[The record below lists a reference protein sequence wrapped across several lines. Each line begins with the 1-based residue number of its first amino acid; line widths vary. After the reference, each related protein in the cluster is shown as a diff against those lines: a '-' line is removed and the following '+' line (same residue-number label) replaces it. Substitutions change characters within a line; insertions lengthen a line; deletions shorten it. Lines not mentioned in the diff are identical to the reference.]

1 MKIFKIFMVALLACA
16 FLQARSVEEI
26 KQSGLIKIGVFSDKA
41 PFGYV
46 DENGQ
51 YQGYDVYF
59 ARRIAKDL
67 GVRVEFTA
75 LDPASRVE
83 NLARLILS

>member
-1 MKIFKIFMVALLACA
+1 MKIFKVFLAALLALVVGA
-16 FLQARSVEEI
+16 QARSVEEI
-26 KQSGLIKIGVFSDKA
+26 KQSGVVKIGVFSDKA

-46 DENGQ
+46 DENGK

-59 ARRIAKDL
+59 AQRIAKDL
-67 GVRVEFTA
+67 GVKVEFTA

-83 NLARLILS
+83 YAK